1 MTPTAAQRARAARRE
16 ELLAAASRAFAR
28 DGYHGTTTAAVAA
41 EAGVSQ
47 PYIIQVFG
55 TKEDL
60 FVEVHERAGALVERQ
75 LRAILSEPF
84 DPRRAST
91 AYADVLMDRDL
102 LLIVLQ
108 GLAASSVPSI
118 GAAARSLFARLY
130 GMLTRDG
137 GATDEQARAFLAN
150 GMLLNALLAIDMR
163 EHLDE
168 HPWVAPL
175 IDAMLPEE

>member
-1 MTPTAAQRARAARRE
+1 VTARARANRRE
-16 ELLAAASRAFAR
+16 QLLSAASRAFAR
-28 DGYHGTTTAAVAA
+28 DGYHGTSTAAVAA

-60 FVEVHERAGALVERQ
+60 FVEVHDRAGALVEEQ
-75 LRAILSEPF
+75 LRSILSQPF
-84 DPRRAST
+84 DAGRAAA
-91 AYADVLMDRDL
+91 AYADVLMDRTL

-108 GLAASSVPSI
+108 GLAASSVPAI
-118 GAAARSLFARLY
+118 GEAARALFARLY

-137 GATDEQARAFLAN
+137 GATDEEARAFLAN

-175 IDAMLPEE
+175 IDVMLPEG

>member
-1 MTPTAAQRARAARRE
+1 MTRTTTAKARAARRE
-16 ELLAAASRAFAR
+16 QLLSAASRAFAR
-28 DGYHGTTTAAVAA
+28 DGYHGTSTAAVAA

-55 TKEDL
+55 TKEAL
-60 FVEVHERAGALVERQ
+60 FVEVHERAGALVEQQ
-75 LRAILSEPF
+75 LQAILTQPF
-84 DPRRAST
+84 DPSRASI
-91 AYADVLMDRDL
+91 AYADVLMDRTV

-108 GLAASSVPSI
+108 GLAASSVPAI

-130 GMLTRDG
+130 GMLTREG
-137 GATDEQARAFLAN
+137 GATDDEARAFLAN

-168 HPWVAPL
+168 HPWVTPL
-175 IDAMLPEE
+175 IDAMLPEG